1 MSHEAEETV
10 KKAGKSRFHGLHGPA
25 EKNHGYKIKTRCGII
40 YRENEYLKVNFLG
53 DKS

>member
-1 MSHEAEETV
+1 MPHEAEGTV